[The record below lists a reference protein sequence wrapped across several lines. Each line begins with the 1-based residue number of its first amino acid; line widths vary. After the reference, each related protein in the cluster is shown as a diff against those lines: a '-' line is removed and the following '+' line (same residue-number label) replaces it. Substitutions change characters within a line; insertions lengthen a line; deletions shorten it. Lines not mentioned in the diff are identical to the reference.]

1 MSSPT
6 LDLTIDLIRR
16 QSVTP
21 QDEGCQKAIADRL
34 EKAGFSIEH
43 LDFEDTNN
51 LWAKR
56 GSAGP
61 LLVFVGHTDVVP
73 AGPLESWQSP
83 PFEPSIRDG
92 FLFGRGAADMKS
104 GVAAMVTASERFVKA
119 HASHTGSI
127 AFLITSDEEGKA
139 VNGTSK
145 ALGVLTERGE
155 KMDYCVVGEPS
166 CVERLGDTIKV
177 GRRGSFHANITIHG
191 TGGHI
196 AYPARAKNPIHL
208 IAKPL
213 ADLCQQEWDKGN
225 EYFPP
230 TSYQVSNIH
239 AGDGTVNVIPE
250 KLEIKSNFRF
260 STATTPEK
268 LKERVASILDKYDLK
283 YTLDCKLFSSPFL
296 TQPAELVTAT
306 QAAIKSVC
314 GSEAEASTSGGTSDG
329 RFFAA
334 LGAQVI
340 ELGPVNASMHKSDE
354 CVNVK
359 ELQSLSEIYEKILEN
374 LLG

>member
-1 MSSPT
+1 
-6 LDLTIDLIRR
+6 
-16 QSVTP
+16 
-21 QDEGCQKAIADRL
+21 
-34 EKAGFSIEH
+34 
-43 LDFEDTNN
+43 
-51 LWAKR
+51 
-56 GSAGP
+56 
-61 LLVFVGHTDVVP
+61 
-73 AGPLESWQSP
+73 
-83 PFEPSIRDG
+83 
-92 FLFGRGAADMKS
+92 
-104 GVAAMVTASERFVKA
+104 
-119 HASHTGSI
+119 
-127 AFLITSDEEGKA
+127 
-139 VNGTSK
+139 
-145 ALGVLTERGE
+145 
-155 KMDYCVVGEPS
+155 
-166 CVERLGDTIKV
+166 
-177 GRRGSFHANITIHG
+177 
-191 TGGHI
+191 
-196 AYPARAKNPIHL
+196 
-208 IAKPL
+208 
-213 ADLCQQEWDKGN
+213 
-225 EYFPP
+225 
-230 TSYQVSNIH
+230 VSNIH

>member
-34 EKAGFSIEH
+34 EKAGFSIDH

-119 HASHTGSI
+119 HPNHKGSI

-213 ADLCQQEWDKGN
+213 AELCQQEWDKGN

-239 AGDGTVNVIPE
+239 SGDGTVNVIPE

-314 GSEAEASTSGGTSDG
+314 GNEAEASTSGGTSDG

-334 LGAQVI
+334 LGTQVI

>member
-16 QSVTP
+16 ESVTP
-21 QDEGCQKAIADRL
+21 RDGGCQQAIAERL
-34 EKAGFSIEH
+34 NRAGFLTEH
-43 LDFEDTNN
+43 LDFADVKN

-56 GSAGP
+56 GSTGP
-61 LLVFVGHTDVVP
+61 LLVFAGHTDVVP
-73 AGPLESWQSP
+73 AGPLDSWQTP

-92 FLFGRGAADMKS
+92 FLYGRGAADMKS
-104 GVAAMVTASERFVKA
+104 GVAAMVTASERFVQA
-119 HASHTGSI
+119 HPNHKGSI
-127 AFLITSDEEGKA
+127 AFLITSDEEGTA
-139 VNGTSK
+139 VNGTTK
-145 ALGVLTERGE
+145 ALDHLTARGQ
-155 KMDYCVVGEPS
+155 KIDYCVVGEPS
-166 CVERLGDTIKV
+166 CVERLCDTIKI
-177 GRRGSFHANITIHG
+177 GRRGSFHANITVHG
-191 TGGHI
+191 VGGHI

-213 ADLCQQEWDKGN
+213 AELCEQEWDKGN

-230 TSYQVSNIH
+230 TSFQVSNIR
-239 AGDGTVNVIPE
+239 AGEGTVNVIPE
-250 KLEIKSNFRF
+250 KLHVMSNFRF
-260 STATTPEK
+260 STATTPEQ
-268 LKERVASILDKYDLK
+268 LKERITTILDKHGLK
-283 YTLDCKLFSSPFL
+283 YTLECKLGSSPFL
-296 TQPAELVTAT
+296 TQPAELVKAT

-314 GSEAEASTSGGTSDG
+314 GKEAEASTSGGTSDG

-374 LLG
+374 LLA

>member
-119 HASHTGSI
+119 HPSHKGSI